1 MARRPE
7 KVVAPLI
14 VGTGIVAPA
23 PIDVDLPVY
32 SGSLA
37 GLFAC
42 IRDGKVDLLGVA
54 LGPICEAYYRYLVEN
69 ADRSLDE
76 AAAGLSALAWLLERK
91 AWLLLPV
98 EEEPEALDEPA
109 ELPAPIVGELGPAI
123 EVLRIGEEAREQ
135 LFFRPIEAS
144 PDPYELPFSISDVTA
159 DDLARALQN
168 VLARANPD
176 PPIPVDERPWSLSEQ
191 IEIVLRSLTPQWTS
205 LEMLLV
211 PPYTRSEAVCWFLA
225 LLELIRLGQA
235 VVRLHDGDA
244 QFASGGSR

>member
-1 MARRPE
+1 MAARP
-7 KVVAPLI
+7 KKSAIPLI
-14 VGTGIVAPA
+14 AGTGIVAPA
-23 PIDVDLPVY
+23 PIHIDLPVY

-42 IRDGKVDLLGVA
+42 IRDGQVDLLGVA
-54 LGPICEAYYRYLVEN
+54 LGPICEAYYRYLIEN

-76 AAAGLSALAWLLERK
+76 AAAGIAALSWLLERK

-98 EEEPEALDEPA
+98 EEEPEEMEEPA

-123 EVLRIGEEAREQ
+123 EVLRMGEEAREL
-135 LFFRPIEAS
+135 LFFRPVEAS
-144 PDPYELPFSISDVTA
+144 PDPYELPFSLSEVSA
-159 DDLARALQN
+159 EDLARALQN

-176 PPIPVDERPWSLSEQ
+176 PPVPVDEEPWSLSRQ
-191 IEIVLRSLTPQWTS
+191 IEVVLRALTPSWTS
-205 LEMLLV
+205 LEMLIV
-211 PPYTRSEAVCWFLA
+211 PPYSRTEAVCWFLA

-244 QFASGGSR
+244 QFALGAVQ